1 MKPEKNK
8 IGGEKVEQSAVFA
21 CKEEPQKKKKGNVQ
35 NLRVPTS
42 EQAREYGRRGGLKTA
57 ENRIR
62 RKSLKEALEILL
74 EKEYETES
82 GEKMTGIDLIS
93 LKQIEKAIKNGDTK
107 AFEVIRDTI
116 GQKPVER
123 VEISDID
130 KGIADEIDGYVG

>member
-1 MKPEKNK
+1 
-8 IGGEKVEQSAVFA
+8 
-21 CKEEPQKKKKGNVQ
+21 
-35 NLRVPTS
+35 
-42 EQAREYGRRGGLKTA
+42 
-57 ENRIR
+57 
-62 RKSLKEALEILL
+62 
-74 EKEYETES
+74 
-82 GEKMTGIDLIS
+82 MTGIDLIS

>member
-21 CKEEPQKKKKGNVQ
+21 CKEEPQKKKRGNVQ

-42 EQAREYGRRGGLKTA
+42 EQAREYGRRGGIKTA
-57 ENRIR
+57 ENRMR

-74 EKEYETES
+74 EKEYETEK
-82 GEKMTGIDLIS
+82 GKKMTGIDLIS
-93 LKQIEKAIKNGDTK
+93 LKQIEKAIKSGDTK

>member
-1 MKPEKNK
+1 M
-8 IGGEKVEQSAVFA
+8 
-21 CKEEPQKKKKGNVQ
+21 
-35 NLRVPTS
+35 
-42 EQAREYGRRGGLKTA
+42 
-57 ENRIR
+57 R

-93 LKQIEKAIKNGDTK
+93 LKQIEKAIKSGDTK